1 MSAPVFANQNKKISG
16 LLIDPEANSV
26 HEITLQY
33 DAEGSLLRSI
43 YDALGCNTVDAAS
56 DCVKFVPSG
65 ATDDLWYDDEG
76 LFSDCECAFQL
87 PYCVPIIGRGLIL
100 SCDEKGYSQS
110 HTLTKDDIECLK
122 QNLIF
127 HRRKVVMKGDET
139 N

>member
-1 MSAPVFANQNKKISG
+1 MSASVFANQNKKISG

-33 DAEGSLLRSI
+33 DGEGCLLYAI
-43 YDALGCNTVDAAS
+43 YDALNCSAVDAAS

-76 LFSDCECAFQL
+76 LFSDCEYAFQL
-87 PYCVPIIGRGLIL
+87 PYCVPIVGRGLIL

-127 HRRKVVMKGDET
+127 HRRKVVMKGET
-139 N
+139 D

>member
-16 LLIDPEANSV
+16 LLIDPEACSV
-26 HEITLQY
+26 REITLQY
-33 DAEGSLLRSI
+33 DGEGCLLYAI
-43 YDALGCNTVDAAS
+43 YDALNCSAVDAAS

-127 HRRKVVMKGDET
+127 YRRKVVMKGDET